1 MSQFKP
7 RPKQQEVLKYRAGK
21 MGVSAVPGS
30 GKTRTLSYLAASL
43 VADGGLKDGQE
54 ILIVTLV
61 NAAADHFARQV
72 GEYVV
77 ERGLF
82 AGVDYRVRT
91 LHALANDIL
100 RERPGLVGLDK
111 DFKIIDERETDQIL
125 QDAVDA
131 WTKTNPQTAFLYITP
146 DTDDD
151 KAGWI
156 AKQNWASEVKKIAN
170 VFIRQAKDEELE
182 PDDIRR
188 LLKKRQD
195 QFLPFVQMG
204 LDIYTNYQRALH
216 YRGGVDFQDLIRLAL
231 KALRSDP
238 DYLKR
243 LQEKWVYILEDEAQ
257 DSSQLQETIL
267 RLLVGKKG
275 NWVRVGDPNQAIYET
290 FTTAKPEHLRD
301 FIREKDVVSRELPN
315 SGRNTQSIIKLAND
329 LIHWSLE
336 RHPVDAVRARQP
348 LTLPEIQ
355 PTPAG
360 DPQPNPPDDP
370 SKVVLYEEP
379 FTDEQEI
386 QTVVNSVARWMPAN
400 PDKTVAVLAPRNE
413 RGAQIAAA
421 LRKAGLDVL
430 EILQSTTTTRE
441 TAGALTHVLNALSSP
456 NASDALAWVF
466 RVWRRVDRDDA
477 VLNERL
483 ELIAKAIQDCKYVE
497 DYLYPISEE
506 KDWLNSS
513 RMGELM
519 AHFDDEN
526 QLIVSDMLIAFR
538 RLVTHW
544 QAGVMLPIDQLI
556 LTISTQLFDSSADL
570 AIAHS
575 LAVHLQRAGESNPH
589 WRLPDFTAELKLIA
603 QNKRRVVNLLA
614 ETPQHDPEFHKGKV
628 TVATIHAAKGLEW
641 DRVYIVSVNN
651 YDFPSAQTHDR
662 FIGEAWWA
670 RDNLNLQAEALEQL
684 HCLKYNLPY
693 TEGNGTQNARINYA
707 SERLRLLYVGITRA
721 KRELVITWNTGR
733 HNTPAQ
739 EATPLI
745 ALRTRQAHQK

>member
-30 GKTRTLSYLAASL
+30 GKTRTLSYLAAAL

-111 DFKIIDERETDQIL
+111 DFKIIDEREADQIL

-131 WTKTNPQTAFLYITP
+131 WVKTNPQTAYLYITP
-146 DTDDD
+146 DADED
-151 KAGWI
+151 KAAWY
-156 AKQNWASEVKKIAN
+156 AREHWVSEVRKIAN

-188 LLKKRQD
+188 LMHKRQD

-243 LQEKWVYILEDEAQ
+243 LQDKWVYILEDEAQ

-301 FIREKDVVSRELPN
+301 FIAEKDVVSRELPN
-315 SGRNTQSIIKLAND
+315 SGRNTLSIIKLAND
-329 LIHWSLE
+329 LIRWSME
-336 RHPVDAVRARQP
+336 KHPVEAVRARQP
-348 LTLPEIQ
+348 LSLPEIQ

-370 SKVVLYEEP
+370 SKVILYEEP

-386 QTVVNSVARWMPAN
+386 QTIVNSVARWMPAN

-441 TAGALTHVLNALSSP
+441 TAGALTHVLHALSSP
-456 NASDALAWVF
+456 NSSEALAWVF
-466 RVWRRVDRDDA
+466 RVWRRADRDDA
-477 VLNERL
+477 ILNERL
-483 ELIAKAIQDCKYVE
+483 ELIAKAIHDCKYVE
-497 DYLYPISEE
+497 DFLYPLTDEQ
-506 KDWLNSS
+506 DWLNSP
-513 RMGELM
+513 RVGELL

-526 QLIVSDMLIAFR
+526 QMIVYDMLIAFR

-556 LTISTQLFDSSADL
+556 LTIATQLFDSSADL

-589 WRLPDFTAELKLIA
+589 WRLPDFSAELKLIA
-603 QNKRRVVNLLA
+603 QNKRRVINLLA
-614 ETPQHDPEFHKGKV
+614 ETPQHDPEYHKGKV

-651 YDFPSAQTHDR
+651 YDFPSAQAHDR

-684 HCLKYNLPY
+684 HCLKYNVPY
-693 TEGNGTQNARINYA
+693 IEGNGTQNARINYA

-721 KRELVITWNTGR
+721 KRELIITWNTGR
-733 HNTPAQ
+733 QNTPAL

-745 ALRTRQAHQK
+745 ALRMRQAD